1 MTLAEWFEERGRT
14 KGRKQGREE
23 GKENVRR
30 RVNSSCDLRNGV
42 DSALVSKTTGLS
54 EQEPT
59 RRRTSELPTGAGSL
73 RTRRQVLQSAE
84 AAFGPAD

>member
-23 GKENVRR
+23 GREEGERQATRKIALAM
-30 RVNSSCDLRNGV
+30 LRNGV

-54 EQEPT
+54 EQE
-59 RRRTSELPTGAGSL
+59 L
-73 RTRRQVLQSAE
+73 SAL
-84 AAFGPAD
+84 AH